1 MHHLKHVIV
10 FSILFLSLICSA
22 QEQDGSVLDTKVTII
37 EENQPLSFILDQLS
51 WQAGVYFS
59 YNASLIDA
67 TKKYTV
73 DAANKSLF
81 TVLNQLFDA
90 RKFRFSELQNQ
101 IIISNSIF

>member
-1 MHHLKHVIV
+1 MNIV
-10 FSILFLSLICSA
+10 
-22 QEQDGSVLDTKVTII
+22 SVRFNSEEPII
-37 EENQPLSFILDQLS
+37 VENQPLSFILDQLS

-101 IIISNSIF
+101 IIISVKISERGLGHILSNVVPL